1 MEEKN
6 SKVIHFDCNCSVYLG
21 KMLRQRRDAVN
32 IDVTIVHYSCNIST
46 IWTNAEVINHLKCK
60 EKVHVNDK
68 LYYWFYYIR
77 LYALTSK

>member
-1 MEEKN
+1 MSLSMEEKN

-46 IWTNAEVINHLKCK
+46 I
-60 EKVHVNDK
+60 
-68 LYYWFYYIR
+68 
-77 LYALTSK
+77 